1 MIDIDHIA
9 KLARLGLSEK
19 EKKKLEKEFPSILE
33 FIDKL
38 NEIKTDKIKPTA
50 QVTGLEDIT
59 RKDVGQAKTSQ
70 ETEKILELVPKV
82 KDGHV
87 KVKTIL

>member
-1 MIDIDHIA
+1 MIDINHVA
-9 KLARLGLSEK
+9 KLARIGLSEK
-19 EKKKLEKEFPSILE
+19 EKKKLEKELPSILK

-50 QVTGLEDIT
+50 QVTGLEDVI
-59 RKDVGQAKTSQ
+59 RKDVGHAKTSQ
-70 ETEKILELVPKV
+70 ETGKILELAPNM

-87 KVKTIL
+87 KVRTIL